1 LRRGHMPYT
10 PFMASFDQLPAAL
23 PIFPLTGAV
32 VMPGVGLPLNIFEP
46 RYLNMVADAMSGHRM
61 FGMMQPDPSKSE
73 TPEVVFQTGCA
84 GRITSYHETE
94 DGRIELVL
102 TGVCRFRVAEELDS
116 TRGYRVVVPDWKPFR
131 IDYEAQKDA
140 TIYHRDRLLYLL
152 RRFFLSRELETDWK
166 NIAAVPA
173 NQLVNSL
180 TTALPLSNMEKQ
192 ALLEAVSPQDRIDT
206 LIAALETQ
214 MNEAERHTK
223 H

>member
-1 LRRGHMPYT
+1 MRRGHMPYT
-10 PFMASFDQLPAAL
+10 PFMPSFDQLPAAL

-102 TGVCRFRVAEELDS
+102 TGVCRFRVVEELDS

-131 IDYEAQKDA
+131 IDYEVQKDA